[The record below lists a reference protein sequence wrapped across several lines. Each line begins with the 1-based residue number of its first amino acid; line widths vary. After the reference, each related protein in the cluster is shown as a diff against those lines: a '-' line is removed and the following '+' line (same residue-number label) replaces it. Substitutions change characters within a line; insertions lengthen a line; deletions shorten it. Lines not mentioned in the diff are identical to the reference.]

1 MVIARNLDRVFAGG
15 LAALEALNFEIARGA
30 FVAIVGPSG
39 CGKSTLL
46 RILATLDRADSGE
59 AEVDGFPLG
68 DGVEVRSRIGFTGH
82 RPGFY
87 GELSGRENL
96 ALWSRLHQLPEH
108 GTNIDATLE
117 RVGLKSFS
125 NDRTGIY
132 SRGMLQRLALARA
145 ALHRPTTLLLDEPF
159 AALDGD
165 GRELLRTLIAEWRA
179 DNRAVL
185 VVAHGS
191 RLAADRTLVLADGV
205 VA

>member
-1 MVIARNLDRVFAGG
+1 MLTASGLQKRFGARRVLRGLDLTVEDGEVVQLQG
-15 LAALEALNFEIARGA
+15 ENGA
-30 FVAIVGPSG
+30 
-39 CGKSTLL
+39 GKSTLL
-46 RILATLDRADSGE
+46 RILTTLARADSGE

-96 ALWSRLHQLPEH
+96 ALWARLHQLPEH
-108 GTNIDATLE
+108 ETNIDATLE

-185 VVAHGS
+185 VVAQGS
-191 RLAADRTLVLADGV
+191 GLTADRTLVLAEGV

>member
-1 MVIARNLDRVFAGG
+1 MLTASGMQKRFGARRVLRGLD
-15 LAALEALNFEIARGA
+15 LAVEDGEVVLLQGENGA
-30 FVAIVGPSG
+30 
-39 CGKSTLL
+39 GKSTLL

-145 ALHRPTTLLLDEPF
+145 ALHQPTTLLLDEPF

>member
-1 MVIARNLDRVFAGG
+1 MLTASGLQKRFGARRVLRGLDLAVGG
-15 LAALEALNFEIARGA
+15 GEVVLLQGENGA
-30 FVAIVGPSG
+30 
-39 CGKSTLL
+39 GKSTLL

-87 GELSGRENL
+87 GELNGRENL
-96 ALWSRLHQLPEH
+96 ALWAQLHQLPEH
-108 GTNIDATLE
+108 ETNIDATLE

>member
-1 MVIARNLDRVFAGG
+1 MLTASGLQKRFGARRVLRGLD
-15 LAALEALNFEIARGA
+15 LAVEDGEVVLLQGENGA
-30 FVAIVGPSG
+30 
-39 CGKSTLL
+39 GKSTLL

-96 ALWSRLHQLPEH
+96 ALWARLHQLPEH
-108 GTNIDATLE
+108 ETNIDAILK

-132 SRGMLQRLALARA
+132 SRGMLQRLALART
-145 ALHRPTTLLLDEPF
+145 ALHQPTTLLLDEPF

-165 GRELLRTLIAEWRA
+165 GRELLCTLIAEWRA

-191 RLAADRTLVLADGV
+191 GLTADRTLVLADGV

>member
-1 MVIARNLDRVFAGG
+1 MLTASGLQKRFGARRVLRGLD
-15 LAALEALNFEIARGA
+15 LAVEDGEVVLLQGENGA
-30 FVAIVGPSG
+30 
-39 CGKSTLL
+39 GKSTLL

-96 ALWSRLHQLPEH
+96 ALWARLHQLPEH
-108 GTNIDATLE
+108 ETNIDATLK

-191 RLAADRTLVLADGV
+191 GLTADRTLELADGV

>member
-1 MVIARNLDRVFAGG
+1 MLTASGLQKRFGARRVLRGLD
-15 LAALEALNFEIARGA
+15 LAVEDGEVVLLQGENGA
-30 FVAIVGPSG
+30 
-39 CGKSTLL
+39 GKSTLL

-96 ALWSRLHQLPEH
+96 ALWARLHQLPEH
-108 GTNIDATLE
+108 ETIIDAILE
-117 RVGLKSFS
+117 RVGLKSFT
-125 NDRTGIY
+125 DHRTGSY

-191 RLAADRTLVLADGV
+191 GLTADRTLVLADGV

>member
-1 MVIARNLDRVFAGG
+1 MLTASGLQKRFGARRVLRGLD
-15 LAALEALNFEIARGA
+15 LAVEDGEVVLLQGENGA
-30 FVAIVGPSG
+30 
-39 CGKSTLL
+39 GKSTLL

-159 AALDGD
+159 AALDGN

-205 VA
+205 VV

>member
-1 MVIARNLDRVFAGG
+1 MLTASGLQKRFGARRVLRGLD
-15 LAALEALNFEIARGA
+15 LAVEDGEVVLLQGENGA
-30 FVAIVGPSG
+30 
-39 CGKSTLL
+39 GKSTLL
-46 RILATLDRADSGE
+46 RILATLERADSGE
-59 AEVDGFPLG
+59 VEVDAFPLG

-96 ALWSRLHQLPEH
+96 ALWARLHQLPEH
-108 GTNIDATLE
+108 GTNIDAILE

-185 VVAHGS
+185 IVAHGS
-191 RLAADRTLVLADGV
+191 GLTAARTLVLADGV

>member
-1 MVIARNLDRVFAGG
+1 MLTASGMQKRFGARRVLRGLD
-15 LAALEALNFEIARGA
+15 LAVEDGEVVLLQGENGA
-30 FVAIVGPSG
+30 
-39 CGKSTLL
+39 GKSTLL

>member
-1 MVIARNLDRVFAGG
+1 MLTASGLQKRFGARRVLRGLD
-15 LAALEALNFEIARGA
+15 LAVEDGEVVLLQGENGA
-30 FVAIVGPSG
+30 
-39 CGKSTLL
+39 GKSTLL

-96 ALWSRLHQLPEH
+96 ALWARLHQLPEH
-108 GTNIDATLE
+108 ETNIDATLE

-179 DNRAVL
+179 DNCAVL

-191 RLAADRTLVLADGV
+191 GLTADRTLVLADGV

>member
-1 MVIARNLDRVFAGG
+1 MLTASGLQKRFGARRVLRGLD
-15 LAALEALNFEIARGA
+15 LAVEDGEVVLLQGENGA
-30 FVAIVGPSG
+30 
-39 CGKSTLL
+39 GKSTLL

-96 ALWSRLHQLPEH
+96 ALWARLHQLPEH
-108 GTNIDATLE
+108 ETNIDATLE

-191 RLAADRTLVLADGV
+191 GLTADRTLELADGV
-205 VA
+205 VV